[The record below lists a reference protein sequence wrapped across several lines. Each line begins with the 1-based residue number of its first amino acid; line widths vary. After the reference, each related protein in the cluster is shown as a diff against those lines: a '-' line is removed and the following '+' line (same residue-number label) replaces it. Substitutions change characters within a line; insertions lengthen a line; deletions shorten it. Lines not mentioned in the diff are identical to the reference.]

1 MLQISK
7 ACVALTALTVLG
19 GAGSAMA
26 QGLTK
31 VTIGLTSGSIAAS
44 VARVAKEMGLFEKHG
59 LDASISIMDS
69 GSIAAM
75 ALISNSL
82 NFATG
87 SLTDAIVSQAQGQD
101 IVSLAS
107 VNREFAGTL
116 VLAKSLA
123 DKLGISSTSPL
134 NDRLKAVNGLVVATP
149 SATSTYTFVLKAAT
163 EPIGVKPSFTYMAQ
177 PAMVAALQTGAV
189 QAIMVGAPFYAQAE
203 VNGTGVILVNGPK
216 GEFPKDTVPSHA
228 LVLNAQRAYAIAN
241 PELVA
246 KMRAVFADMA
256 KAATEN
262 PDSVRAAIG
271 KLFPDIDAKTLA
283 TLFESEVNG
292 FKVWPLSEQDIAQD
306 IAFLRKNGV
315 ELRQADR
322 VTPANIFFKK

>member
-1 MLQISK
+1 MLRISK
-7 ACVALTALTVLG
+7 FCAALTAFTVLC

-59 LDASISIMDS
+59 IDIAISIMDS
-69 GSIAAM
+69 GNIATM
-75 ALISNSL
+75 GLISNSL
-82 NFATG
+82 NFTTG
-87 SLTDAIVSQAQGQD
+87 SITDTIVAQAQGQD

-116 VLAKSLA
+116 VVAKSVA
-123 DKLGISSTSPL
+123 DKLGISSAAPL
-134 NDRLKAVNGLVVATP
+134 NDRLKAVNGLVIATP

-163 EPIGVKPSFTYMAQ
+163 EPLGVKPTFTYMAQ
-177 PAMVAALQTGAV
+177 PAMVAALQTGAI
-189 QAIMVGAPFYAQAE
+189 QGMMVGAPFYAQAE
-203 VNGTGVILVNGPK
+203 LNGTGVILVNGPK
-216 GEFPKDTVPSHA
+216 AEFPQDTVPSHS
-228 LVLNAQRAYAIAN
+228 LVLNAKRDYATAN
-241 PELVA
+241 PALVA
-246 KMRAVFADMA
+246 KMRAVFFDMA

-262 PDSVRAAIG
+262 PDGVRAALAR
-271 KLFPDIDAKTLA
+271 LFPDIDARTLA
-283 TLFESEVNG
+283 SLFESEIVG
-292 FKVWPLSEQDIAQD
+292 FRTWPLAEKDIAQD

-322 VTPANIFFKK
+322 ATPANILFK